1 VHAAEGPQR
10 VDRAVSSPLSGAL
23 LSSPVLGVRLPT
35 ALQVLQVHAA
45 RLDLSQTA
53 LAGTQAQGGNLFTRF
68 THINGCQGIPS
79 RSEFDRFIY
88 LFNKFAWY
96 HAWGARFECV
106 VGTSPVATL
115 PFRLFQPAKILPPL
129 PPPLMPCSNKLAHIS
144 SAACN
149 RCEQERNLKR

>member
-1 VHAAEGPQR
+1 MHAAEGPQR

-53 LAGTQAQGGNLFTRF
+53 LAGTQAQGENLFTRF

-88 LFNKFAWY
+88 VFNKFAWY
-96 HAWGARFECV
+96 QAWGARFECV
-106 VGTSPVATL
+106 VRLRVATL
-115 PFRLFQPAKILPPL
+115 PFRLFQPAKILPP
-129 PPPLMPCSNKLAHIS
+129 PPSCPAPTNWRTYPPLPATGEK
-144 SAACN
+144 
-149 RCEQERNLKR
+149 ERNLKR